1 MSETT
6 AKDAPEVVEAE
17 ASVIDTDLASLS
29 KSEEWLAQINERAE
43 LLAEQYRPH
52 DIADERDYKDS
63 KKARADANREIKA
76 IEQERMNMTAAI
88 KRAVREFEDGTKRAI
103 EPLTSIVR
111 EYDRKKGEYE
121 TRWTNER
128 VARIREAYEDFAPDL
143 ALPQDGADE
152 ALVPF
157 HRLLGRYGNE
167 RKTGW
172 TLRSV
177 GEAKA
182 TEAMRAAVAEIAQA
196 EKTIDSMVEEA
207 WREGAKA
214 RYFRT
219 LDLQATLNEEAE
231 AKAQRE
237 RVARLEAERQER
249 MAQEEAA
256 RRRAEEDA
264 WLEQA
269 ATEPVEPG
277 HVRIVA
283 PPSYATEAT
292 IIDNTEGDRPMVPEP
307 TRIAPAPTMA
317 EVPIAPPDPEQF
329 EPAPMAYEPPRTIA
343 PAEVPHPWVVTIPSA
358 SRTQVLA
365 LRDWLNANGLTGG
378 KVYSGSISDAY
389 RKELGNANGQ

>member
-1 MSETT
+1 MAES
-6 AKDAPEVVEAE
+6 KSSPEVIDAE
-17 ASVIDTDLASLS
+17 ATVIDTDITALSASQ
-29 KSEEWLAQINERAE
+29 EWLAQINERAE
-43 LLAEQYRPH
+43 LLAEQYKPH
-52 DIADERDYKDS
+52 DITGEQDYKDS

-103 EPLTSIVR
+103 EPLTLIVR
-111 EYDRKKGEYE
+111 QYDEKRDAYE

-128 VARIREAYEDFAPDL
+128 IAAIREAYEDFAPDI
-143 ALPQDGADE
+143 ALPQEGAEE

-167 RKTGW
+167 KKTGW

-182 TEAMRAAVAEIAQA
+182 IEAMQAAVEEIAKA

-207 WREGAKA
+207 YREGAKA

-237 RVARLEAERQER
+237 RVARLERERQER
-249 MAQEEAA
+249 MAAEEAA
-256 RRRAEEDA
+256 RRQAEEDA

-269 ATEPVEPG
+269 AVAPVEPG
-277 HVRIVA
+277 HMRIVA
-283 PPSYATEAT
+283 PPSYAEEAT
-292 IIDNTEGDRPMVPEP
+292 VLDNLDGAEPLVPPEP
-307 TRIAPAPTMA
+307 VRIEPAPTMV
-317 EVPIAPPDPEQF
+317 EVPIVPPDPEQF
-329 EPAPMAYEPPRTIA
+329 EPSPVAYEPPRIIT
-343 PAEVPHPWVVTIPSA
+343 PTEVPHPWVISIPSA
-358 SRTQVLA
+358 TKTQAQAVA
-365 LRDWLNANGLTGG
+365 DFMKANGIAFERI
-378 KVYSGSISDAY
+378 YSGDMAQAY
-389 RKELGNANGQ
+389 AKWSNENAR